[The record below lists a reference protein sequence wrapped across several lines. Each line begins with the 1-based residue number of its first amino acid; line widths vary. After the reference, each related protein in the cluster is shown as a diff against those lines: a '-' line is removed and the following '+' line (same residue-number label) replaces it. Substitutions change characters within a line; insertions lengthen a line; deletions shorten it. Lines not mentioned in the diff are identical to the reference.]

1 MNSVFLNFIYLL
13 SLVCW
18 IGSIFFFSFFV
29 APVVFK
35 NMEREKAG
43 ELVGIIFPR
52 YYMIGYVCG
61 ALIFVALLLT
71 RPETAG
77 LKWCAWG
84 IMMLAT
90 AGAGLAVN
98 PRAKIIK
105 EKLKEASESEKPDL
119 EARFKTLHSLSVK
132 LNAADFLKGGF
143 DLPDRPGIGV
153 EINEALLEPYIVKK

>member
-1 MNSVFLNFIYLL
+1 MGSTLINFIYLL

-18 IGSIFFFSFFV
+18 VGSIIFFSFFV

-35 NMEREKAG
+35 TLEREKAG

-61 ALIFVALLLT
+61 VLVLVALLLT
-71 RPETAG
+71 GPETAG

-84 IMMLAT
+84 IMMLGT
-90 AGAGLAVN
+90 VCAGLAVN
-98 PRAKIIK
+98 PKASILK
-105 EKLKEASESEKPDL
+105 EKLKDAPETEKPDL

-132 LNAADFLKGGF
+132 LNATVLFAGLW
-143 DLPDRPGIGV
+143 
-153 EINEALLEPYIVKK
+153 LLWLTAVIFKV

>member
-1 MNSVFLNFIYLL
+1 MGSTLINFIYLL

-18 IGSIFFFSFFV
+18 VGSIFFFSFFV

-35 NMEREKAG
+35 TLEREKAG

-61 ALIFVALLLT
+61 VLVLVTLLLT
-71 RPETAG
+71 GPETVG

-84 IMMLAT
+84 IMMLGT
-90 AGAGLAVN
+90 ASAGLGVN
-98 PRAKIIK
+98 PRAKTLK
-105 EKLKEASESEKPDL
+105 EKLKDASETEKPDL

-132 LNAADFLKGGF
+132 LNAAVLFAGLWLLWLTSAK
-143 DLPDRPGIGV
+143 I
-153 EINEALLEPYIVKK
+153 AL

>member
-1 MNSVFLNFIYLL
+1 MNSTLINFIYLL

-18 IGSIFFFSFFV
+18 IGSIIFFSFFV

-35 NMEREKAG
+35 NLEREKAG

-61 ALIFVALLLT
+61 ILLLGVLLLAG
-71 RPETAG
+71 PETAG

-84 IMMLAT
+84 IMMLGT
-90 AGAGLAVN
+90 VSAGLGVN
-98 PRAKIIK
+98 PKAKLLK
-105 EKLKEASESEKPDL
+105 EKLKVAPESEKPDL

-132 LNAADFLKGGF
+132 LNAAVLFAGLW
-143 DLPDRPGIGV
+143 
-153 EINEALLEPYIVKK
+153 LLWLSAMNFAV

>member
-1 MNSVFLNFIYLL
+1 MGSTLINFIYLL

-18 IGSIFFFSFFV
+18 VGSIIFFSFFV

-35 NMEREKAG
+35 TLEREKAG

-61 ALIFVALLLT
+61 VLVLVTLLLT
-71 RPETAG
+71 GPETVG

-84 IMMLAT
+84 IMMLGT
-90 AGAGLAVN
+90 ASAGLGVN
-98 PRAKIIK
+98 PRAKTLK
-105 EKLKEASESEKPDL
+105 EKLKDAPETEKPDL

-132 LNAADFLKGGF
+132 LNATVLFAGLW
-143 DLPDRPGIGV
+143 
-153 EINEALLEPYIVKK
+153 LLWLTAVIFKV

>member
-1 MNSVFLNFIYLL
+1 MGSTLINFIYLL

-18 IGSIFFFSFFV
+18 IGSIIFFSFFV

-35 NMEREKAG
+35 TLEREKAG

-61 ALIFVALLLT
+61 VLVLVALLLT
-71 RPETAG
+71 GPETAG

-84 IMMLAT
+84 IMMLGT
-90 AGAGLAVN
+90 VCAGLAVN
-98 PRAKIIK
+98 PKARILK
-105 EKLKEASESEKPDL
+105 EKLKDAPETEKPDL

-132 LNAADFLKGGF
+132 LNATVLFAGLW
-143 DLPDRPGIGV
+143 
-153 EINEALLEPYIVKK
+153 LLWLTAVISKV